1 MTETP
6 LTLAQLATAITP
18 PIDGLGGALGQ
29 YIDVDGRLVSQSG
42 GLGILAVILLVMAG
56 AVAGAASA
64 RAACAR

>member
-29 YIDVDGRLVSQSG
+29 FIDVDGRLVSQSG
-42 GLGILAVILLVMAG
+42 GLGILAVVLRAAAG
-56 AVAGAASA
+56 VASA
-64 RAACAR
+64 RAADAR